1 MAQASIFGTWYS
13 SQYGPLTLTGSPEN
27 VGGHWDQ
34 SAGQGKIT
42 QGTFNPATGVLAF
55 AYYQSWNDQHG
66 VAGFALSADGTRLE
80 GTWSQ
85 PSGHSSWNLTRN
97 W

>member
-1 MAQASIFGTWYS
+1 MSQTSIFGTWYS

-34 SAGQGKIT
+34 APGQGQIT
-42 QGTFNPATGVLAF
+42 IGTFNPATGVLAF
-55 AYYQSWNDQHG
+55 AYSQPWNDQQG
-66 VAGFALSADGTRLE
+66 VAGFALSADGTQLV
-80 GTWSQ
+80 GTWKQ
-85 PSGHSSWNLTRN
+85 PNGNGSWTLTRN